1 MYSDIRKDSGG
12 SVTTK
17 TIEADSSSLPGF
29 QSRGAPNRACS
40 NGTSLSEASR
50 HEQMQLWNGAQG
62 GEDADYLSRQLITY
76 IGNKRALLGRIGPI
90 VERVKRRLGKQRLRV
105 FDVFSGSGV
114 VSRYF
119 KAHASALI
127 SNDIEDYAAV
137 IARCYLQNRS
147 AVDLRA
153 ISDVVDEINHRVEF
167 DAFPLGF
174 IEDLYAPKDENRI
187 TKHDRVFYTRDN
199 ARRLDAY
206 RRLIGDATPEMRD
219 LLLSPLLSKASVHSN
234 TAGIFKGFYKNRQTG
249 IGQFGG
255 TGSDA
260 LSRIKGKIALEPPVL
275 SRFECDWEAR
285 QEDANDAARHV
296 RDLDLAYLD
305 PPYNQHPYGSN
316 YFMLNLLVHY
326 ERPERISRVSGIPTR
341 WRRSGYNVKAKSL
354 PLMRE
359 LLNALDARFILV
371 SFNDEGFVSPHD
383 MRALLADIG
392 RVEAI
397 ETPYNAFRGSRN
409 FDHRPIHVTEQLFL
423 VEKT

>member
-1 MYSDIRKDSGG
+1 MSAHRGVGAARPKRASASSG
-12 SVTTK
+12 
-17 TIEADSSSLPGF
+17 IQQPM
-29 QSRGAPNRACS
+29 
-40 NGTSLSEASR
+40 
-50 HEQMQLWNGAQG
+50 QMCGDRPI

-90 VERVKRRLGKQRLRV
+90 VERVKHRLGKDRLRV

-119 KAHASALI
+119 KAHASTLI

-153 ISDVVDEINHRVEF
+153 LSDVVDDINHRVEF
-167 DAFPLGF
+167 DAFPPGF
-174 IEDLYAPKDENRI
+174 IQDLYAPKDENRI

-206 RRLIGDATPEMRD
+206 RRLIGDAPTEMRD
-219 LLLSPLLSKASVHSN
+219 LLLAPLLSKASVHSN

-260 LSRIKGKIALEPPVL
+260 LSRIKGKIVLEPPVM
-275 SRFECDWEAR
+275 SRFECDWEAS
-285 QEDANDAARHV
+285 QEDANDAARSV
-296 RDLDLAYLD
+296 RDIDLAYLD

-316 YFMLNLLVHY
+316 YFMLNLLVRY
-326 ERPERISRVSGIPTR
+326 ERPGRVSRVSGIPTR

-354 PLMRE
+354 PLIRD
-359 LLNALDARFILV
+359 LLHALDARFILV
-371 SFNDEGFVSPHD
+371 SFNDEGFVSPPD
-383 MRALLADIG
+383 MRALLEDIG
-392 RVEAI
+392 TVEVV

-409 FDHRPIHVTEQLFL
+409 FDHRPIHVTEHLFL
-423 VEKT
+423 VERR

>member
-1 MYSDIRKDSGG
+1 MSAHRGFDTARSKRASASDMQQPMRMGG
-12 SVTTK
+12 DRP
-17 TIEADSSSLPGF
+17 ID
-29 QSRGAPNRACS
+29 
-40 NGTSLSEASR
+40 
-50 HEQMQLWNGAQG
+50 
-62 GEDADYLSRQLITY
+62 EDADYLLRQLITY

-153 ISDVVDEINHRVEF
+153 ISDVVDEINYRVEF
-167 DAFPLGF
+167 DAFPPGF

-206 RRLIGDATPEMRD
+206 RRLIGDAPPEMRD

-260 LSRIKGKIALEPPVL
+260 LSRIKGKIVLEPPVL

-354 PLMRE
+354 PLMRD

>member
-1 MYSDIRKDSGG
+1 MCGDRPID
-12 SVTTK
+12 
-17 TIEADSSSLPGF
+17 
-29 QSRGAPNRACS
+29 
-40 NGTSLSEASR
+40 
-50 HEQMQLWNGAQG
+50 
-62 GEDADYLSRQLITY
+62 EDADYLSRQLITY

-90 VERVKRRLGKQRLRV
+90 VERVKRRLGKDRLRV

-119 KAHASALI
+119 KAHASTLI

-153 ISDVVDEINHRVEF
+153 LSDVVDDINHRVEF
-167 DAFPLGF
+167 DAFPPGF
-174 IEDLYAPKDENRI
+174 IQDLYAPKDENRI

-206 RRLIGDATPEMRD
+206 RRLIDGAPPEMRD
-219 LLLSPLLSKASVHSN
+219 LLLAPLLSKASVHSN
-234 TAGIFKGFYKNRQTG
+234 TAGIFKGFYKNRRTG

-260 LSRIKGKIALEPPVL
+260 LSRIKGKIVLEPPVM

-285 QEDANDAARHV
+285 QEDANDAVRSV
-296 RDLDLAYLD
+296 RDIDLAYLD

-316 YFMLNLLVHY
+316 YFMLNLLVRY
-326 ERPERISRVSGIPTR
+326 ERPGRVSRVSGIPAG

-354 PLMRE
+354 PLMRD
-359 LLNALDARFILV
+359 LLHALDARFILV
-371 SFNDEGFVSPHD
+371 SFNDEGFVSPPD
-383 MRALLADIG
+383 MRALLEDIG
-392 RVEAI
+392 TVEVI

-409 FDHRPIHVTEQLFL
+409 FDHRPIHVTEHLFL
-423 VEKT
+423 VERR

>member
-1 MYSDIRKDSGG
+1 M
-12 SVTTK
+12 TTK
-17 TIEADSSSLPGF
+17 TIEAASTTSLPGF
-29 QSRGAPNRACS
+29 QSGGVPNRARS
-40 NGTSLSEASR
+40 NGASLSEASR
-50 HEQMQLWNGAQG
+50 HEQMQLWSGAQG

-90 VERVKRRLGKQRLRV
+90 VERVKRRLGKDRLRV

-127 SNDIEDYAAV
+127 SNDIEDYASV

-147 AVDLRA
+147 AVDLLSL
-153 ISDVVDEINHRVEF
+153 SDVVDEINHRVEF
-167 DAFPLGF
+167 DAFPPGF

-206 RRLIGDATPEMRD
+206 RRLIGDAPPEMRD
-219 LLLSPLLSKASVHSN
+219 LLLAPLLSKASVHSN
-234 TAGIFKGFYKNRQTG
+234 TAGIFKGFYKNRRTG

-260 LSRIKGKIALEPPVL
+260 LSRIKGKIVLEPPVM
-275 SRFECDWEAR
+275 SRFECDWEAS
-285 QEDANDAARHV
+285 QEDANDAARSV
-296 RDLDLAYLD
+296 RDIDLAYLD

-316 YFMLNLLVHY
+316 YFMLNLLVRY
-326 ERPERISRVSGIPTR
+326 ERPERVSRVSGIPTR

-354 PLMRE
+354 PLMRD
-359 LLNALDARFILV
+359 LLHALDARFILV
-371 SFNDEGFVSPHD
+371 SFNDEGFVSPPD
-383 MRALLADIG
+383 MRALLEDIG
-392 RVEAI
+392 TVEVI

-409 FDHRPIHVTEQLFL
+409 FDHRPIHVTEHLFL
-423 VEKT
+423 VERM